1 MNPSLK
7 TMALCSLLALLSGC
21 GPERRLQL
29 KLEDQVEEIQAL
41 LTGQIQNAAHATGI
55 DQADITRAASALRG
69 DQFEDPS
76 LSRISREF
84 GRSKIQVPA
93 VLVRSPVAES
103 GIKPWSSWW
112 YPKFEGTLFSSPGGI
127 SPLEKLDLY
136 RDAHFKARRPEGTG
150 AVSFEAR
157 KHDPRAL
164 SWEGM
169 CNAWSL
175 ASILAPE
182 PQLPRSFQIGK
193 REITFSVGDQ
203 KALLLKTFE
212 GLSDQEVQV
221 YGQKFTG
228 SHDGWVHPDIFP
240 DQFHRFIEVQ
250 LFEKKLPFIMDHDAG
265 VEIWNVPVYKANYSM
280 GPVEGM
286 PHAIQVRM
294 WLYSATSTQKSEMD
308 FVGTKET
315 IREYH
320 YILFGEPTPDGLLE
334 IHSGIWI
341 KGSNGIDSRKDHP
354 DYFLTA
360 NESALAARQS
370 FNPYIH
376 ADVVD
381 RIIRGEAP

>member
-1 MNPSLK
+1 
-7 TMALCSLLALLSGC
+7 
-21 GPERRLQL
+21 
-29 KLEDQVEEIQAL
+29 
-41 LTGQIQNAAHATGI
+41 
-55 DQADITRAASALRG
+55 
-69 DQFEDPS
+69 
-76 LSRISREF
+76 
-84 GRSKIQVPA
+84 
-93 VLVRSPVAES
+93 
-103 GIKPWSSWW
+103 
-112 YPKFEGTLFSSPGGI
+112 
-127 SPLEKLDLY
+127 
-136 RDAHFKARRPEGTG
+136 
-150 AVSFEAR
+150 
-157 KHDPRAL
+157 
-164 SWEGM
+164 
-169 CNAWSL
+169 
-175 ASILAPE
+175 
-182 PQLPRSFQIGK
+182 
-193 REITFSVGDQ
+193 
-203 KALLLKTFE
+203 
-212 GLSDQEVQV
+212 
-221 YGQKFTG
+221 
-228 SHDGWVHPDIFP
+228 
-240 DQFHRFIEVQ
+240 
-250 LFEKKLPFIMDHDAG
+250 MDHDAG